1 METTCRALGQGFGLG
16 QRCWAPEQLWEGV
29 WLLDHSP
36 SATQGMLP
44 SGASYGAHGER
55 KSLGEVD
62 V

>member
-1 METTCRALGQGFGLG
+1 MEATCRALGQGFGLG
-16 QRCWAPEQLWEGV
+16 QRCWALSSSGKECGSC
-29 WLLDHSP
+29 DHSP